1 MCREQYGEY
10 AYWCILMLGC
20 KGFDIKT
27 SLPSMN
33 FSCSP
38 IQWVK
43 PWTKLTSIQSQKGT
57 VIQSF
62 FSSSKISIFVLI
74 ILSGGIF
81 SFDASNSSYKNL
93 FDHRHVERVWGA
105 SGDLWQGWWAKFHSL
120 FGGDQFLLT
129 VVGKRCNLHSHHFS
143 NNFNVLLMNTFCNL
157 PLSWTYHIWHRA
169 K

>member
-1 MCREQYGEY
+1 MHTDVKVVQRVWHIDFPAWYELFLLS
-10 AYWCILMLGC
+10 YWVGKAL
-20 KGFDIKT
+20 DKT
-27 SLPSMN
+27 HFNP
-33 FSCSP
+33 
-38 IQWVK
+38 K
-43 PWTKLTSIQSQKGT
+43 PKGT
-57 VIQSF
+57 IIQSF
-62 FSSSKISIFVLI
+62 YSFSTISILALI

-143 NNFNVLLMNTFCNL
+143 NNFNVLLLNTFCNL

>member
-1 MCREQYGEY
+1 
-10 AYWCILMLGC
+10 
-20 KGFDIKT
+20 
-27 SLPSMN
+27 MN
-33 FSCSP
+33 FSCAP
-38 IQWVK
+38 IQRVK

-62 FSSSKISIFVLI
+62 FSSSKISIFAWI

-81 SFDASNSSYKNL
+81 SFDASNSNKNF

-143 NNFNVLLMNTFCNL
+143 NNFNVLLLKNFFNL
-157 PLSWTYHIWHRA
+157 QYLTRSKVEIILFQWISSQ
-169 K
+169 KIN

>member
-10 AYWCILMLGC
+10 AYWC
-20 KGFDIKT
+20 KGGAKGLT
-27 SLPSMN
+27 YRLPCLVWTFPALLSSGWSPGQN
-33 FSCSP
+33 TLQSKAKRNRNSKFYSFS
-38 IQWVK
+38 
-43 PWTKLTSIQSQKGT
+43 T
-57 VIQSF
+57 
-62 FSSSKISIFVLI
+62 ISILALI
-74 ILSGGIF
+74 IISGEIF
-81 SFDASNSSYKNL
+81 SFDASNSNKNF

-143 NNFNVLLMNTFCNL
+143 NNFNVLLLNTFCNL